1 VPRFIYFDVENLE
14 MFSGGFERETER
26 EEREAKRW
34 CVVHLVQ

>member
-26 EEREAKRW
+26 RERDRE
-34 CVVHLVQ
+34 VVLVHLAQ